1 MKVTTPPRISAVS
14 VDPRAVNSKNS
25 SRRPRLMD
33 GTLGASGGLR
43 AGGSL
48 GRMPVVK
55 INAIEVPP
63 DAGPELEK
71 RFAHRAHA
79 VDNQPGFLGF
89 QLLRPIKGE
98 DRYFVVTQWESEE
111 AFQAWATGPAVEA
124 HAGHSANPVAT
135 GASLLEFE
143 VVLDV
148 AGTGADA

>member
-1 MKVTTPPRISAVS
+1 VHEHQWLAATTPVGQQFGVHS
-14 VDPRAVNSKNS
+14 VIMHTPA
-25 SRRPRLMD
+25 
-33 GTLGASGGLR
+33 
-43 AGGSL
+43 GSL

-89 QLLRPIKGE
+89 QLLRPVKGE

-111 AFQAWATGPAVEA
+111 AFQAWATGPAIEA
-124 HAGHSANPVAT
+124 HAGQRANPVAT

-148 AGTGADA
+148 AGTGTKA